1 MIVVGKVSA
10 WMPRRGD
17 NVTGLGPL
25 EAEVMELVWAAERP
39 LTVRDVLERV
49 NAKRSPQLAYTTV
62 MTVMNRL
69 VGKDVLRR
77 TRAGRGYAYEA
88 TASDPAALA
97 VRNVMRD
104 YGDAAMAR
112 FVEEAKGDPRALR
125 RLQRLL
131 DAES

>member
-1 MIVVGKVSA
+1 
-10 WMPRRGD
+10 MPRGEE

-25 EAEVMELVWAAERP
+25 ETEIMRLVWAARKP
-39 LTVRDVLERV
+39 LTVRDILDRL
-49 NAKRSPQLAYTTV
+49 NAGRSPQLAYTTA

-77 TRAGRGYAYEA
+77 TRAGRGYAYEP
-88 TASDPAALA
+88 TVSDPAALA

-104 YGDAAMAR
+104 HGDAAMAH

-131 DAES
+131 DEP

>member
-1 MIVVGKVSA
+1 
-10 WMPRRGD
+10 MPRRGE

-25 EAEVMELVWAAERP
+25 EGEIMELVWAAGEP
-39 LTVRDVLERV
+39 LTVRAILERV
-49 NAKRSPQLAYTTV
+49 NAGRSQQLAYTTV

-69 VGKDVLRR
+69 VDKDVLRR
-77 TRAGRGYAYEA
+77 KREGRGYTYEA

-97 VRNVMRD
+97 VRSVMRD
-104 YGDAAMAR
+104 HGDAAMAH

-131 DAES
+131 DSES